1 MDIGLRNSTFK
12 IDLFVL
18 FFSMFVRIVVH
29 GKSFLKAIA
38 PYSAQVYNVNTE
50 LRLTKSR
57 VGHIVCVCVSKIVL
71 TLL

>member
-1 MDIGLRNSTFK
+1 
-12 IDLFVL
+12 
-18 FFSMFVRIVVH
+18 MFVRIVVH

-57 VGHIVCVCVSKIVL
+57 VCHIVCVCVSKIVF
-71 TLL
+71 TWV